1 MTPYIEKVQGMFLFL
16 LTTAENHDPSKS
28 VIILKLRKRTIY
40 SKKVFDFNKTFQ
52 WKLFNCCN
60 KITLYSKTII

>member
-40 SKKVFDFNKTFQ
+40 SKKFLILI
-52 WKLFNCCN
+52 KLFSGNFLIVVT
-60 KITLYSKTII
+60 K

>member
-28 VIILKLRKRTIY
+28 VILI
-40 SKKVFDFNKTFQ
+40 
-52 WKLFNCCN
+52 KLFSGNFLIVVT
-60 KITLYSKTII
+60 K